1 MIAPKPR
8 KKWRPSLGQIV
19 FGVLALVATLPL
31 VGLFFFRIYDNQ
43 LIRQTQAELIAQSR
57 VLAAIFAE
65 EVSARLPSGI
75 PLGAEIPPEARPDAS
90 DEVTPI
96 RPLLDLLAND
106 LFVRRPDAREAVR
119 PADPAY
125 VAIGAR
131 LMPIIRDT
139 QKVTLAG
146 FRVLDP
152 QGVVIAGRDEMGKS
166 LAHIEEVAAA
176 LNGKYSAALRIRIP
190 DKAPPP
196 IYSISRG
203 VGVHVFSA
211 MPVIVNDHV
220 AGVIYT
226 SRTPRNIFEHL
237 YLERGKFIAAASAI
251 ILTTLLVGL
260 VVART
265 ITRPMRE
272 LVDRA
277 GRIGRNDPAGFR
289 PLAHYGTRDF
299 AELAEHFFAM
309 AEQLARRSNYIR
321 NFSAHLTH
329 ELKSPLTS
337 IKGAAELLLDSLR
350 TPADRLTRPEQEKF
364 LTNILG
370 DAERLD
376 RMAQRL
382 RELARA
388 EAVLQ
393 NESTSLTDVIQP
405 MRERFPAAEIETC
418 GALDRQIK
426 LSSETLLIV
435 LAHLADNA
443 VRHGART
450 IRLEVEGHTD
460 ELVLRVSNDGAPISA
475 ENRERV
481 FDAFF
486 TTRRDSGGTGM
497 GLAIVRAIM
506 LSHGGEIE
514 LLPAGPAVSFAL
526 RLPAGHDGEQ
536 ERPHLK

>member
-1 MIAPKPR
+1 MESWKPR
-8 KKWRPSLGQIV
+8 QKWRPSLGQIV
-19 FGVLALVATLPL
+19 VGVLALVATLPL
-31 VGLFFFRIYDNQ
+31 AGLFFFRIYDNQ

-57 VLAAIFAE
+57 VLAAVYAE
-65 EVSARLPSGI
+65 EVMARRASGI
-75 PLGAEIPPEARPDAS
+75 ALGAELPPEARPDPP
-90 DEVTPI
+90 DPVTPI
-96 RPLLDLLAND
+96 RPLLDLTAND
-106 LFVRRPDAREAVR
+106 LFVRRPDARPADK
-119 PADPAY
+119 PADPGY

-131 LMPIIRDT
+131 LMPIIMET

-146 FRVLDP
+146 FRILDP
-152 QGVVIAGRDEMGKS
+152 QGVVIAGRDEVGQS

-176 LNGKYSAALRIRIP
+176 LRGEYHAALRIRIP

-211 MPVIVNDHV
+211 MPVIVEDHV

-237 YLERGKFIAAASAI
+237 YQERAKFIAAGSAVA
-251 ILTTLLVGL
+251 LTTLLVGL

-272 LVDRA
+272 LIERA
-277 GRIGRNDPAGFR
+277 GRIGRGDREAFR

-299 AELAEHFFAM
+299 AELSQHFFAM
-309 AEQLARRSNYIR
+309 AEQLARRSDYIAS
-321 NFSAHLTH
+321 FSAHLTH

-337 IKGAAELLLDSLR
+337 IKGAAELMLDSFQSPGGAL
-350 TPADRLTRPEQEKF
+350 TPAEQEKF
-364 LTNILG
+364 LSNILG

-388 EAVLQ
+388 EAVPRHAQAGLD
-393 NESTSLTDVIQP
+393 DVVGQL
-405 MRERFPAAEIETC
+405 RAAFPAAVIETEGC
-418 GALDRQIK
+418 GDQAIAM
-426 LSSETLLIV
+426 SAETALIV
-435 LAHLADNA
+435 LTHLVDNA
-443 VRHGART
+443 LRHHAQRITLVARAEADS
-450 IRLEVEGHTD
+450 IVLGVE
-460 ELVLRVSNDGAPISA
+460 NDGDPVSPH
-475 ENRERV
+475 NRERI

-486 TTRRDSGGTGM
+486 TTRRDAGGTGM

-506 LSHGGEIE
+506 TSHGGTIALMASERGAGFE
-514 LLPAGPAVSFAL
+514 LRFRPA
-526 RLPAGHDGEQ
+526 
-536 ERPHLK
+536 

>member
-119 PADPAY
+119 PADPAF

-506 LSHGGEIE
+506 LSHGGEVE

-536 ERPHLK
+536 DRPHPK

>member
-1 MIAPKPR
+1 MIAPKPK

-57 VLAAIFAE
+57 VLAALFAE
-65 EVSARLPSGI
+65 EVSARLAAGI
-75 PLGAEIPPEARPDAS
+75 PLGAEIPPEARPDAT

-106 LFVRRPDAREAVR
+106 LFVRRPDAREAPQ

-131 LMPIIRDT
+131 LWPIIRET

-166 LAHIEEVAAA
+166 LAHIDEIAAA
-176 LNGKYSAALRIRIP
+176 LKGKYSAALRIRIP
-190 DKAPPP
+190 DKSPPP
-196 IYSISRG
+196 IYSFSRG

-220 AGVIYT
+220 VGVIYT

-237 YLERGKFIAAASAI
+237 YVERGKFIAAGSAI
-251 ILTTLLVGL
+251 ILTTLLVGFI
-260 VVART
+260 VART

-309 AEQLARRSNYIR
+309 AEQLARRSSYIR

-337 IKGAAELLLDSLR
+337 IKGAAELMLDSLHA
-350 TPADRLTRPEQEKF
+350 TSGQLTHAEQETF

-388 EAVLQ
+388 EALQ
-393 NESTSLTDVIQP
+393 QSEASSLAEVIGP
-405 MRERFPAAEIETC
+405 LRERYPTAQIGTG
-418 GALDRQIK
+418 GAVHLPIR

-435 LAHLADNA
+435 LTHLADNA

-450 IRLEVEGHTD
+450 IRLELDDRGEQ
-460 ELVLRVSNDGAPISA
+460 LVLSVSNDGSPISPA
-475 ENRERV
+475 NRERI

-497 GLAIVRAIM
+497 GLAIVRAVMI
-506 LSHGGEIE
+506 SHGGQID
-514 LLPAGPAVSFAL
+514 LLPSDDEVRFEL
-526 RLPAGHDGEQ
+526 RLPAGEEPPQ
-536 ERPHLK
+536 AHLK

>member
-1 MIAPKPR
+1 MIAPKPK

-19 FGVLALVATLPL
+19 FGVLALVACLPL

-57 VLAAIFAE
+57 VLAAVFAE
-65 EVSARLPSGI
+65 EVTARLASGI
-75 PLGAEIPPEARPDAS
+75 PLGAEIPPEARPDSS

-106 LFVRRPDAREAVR
+106 LFVRRPDAREAIQ

-125 VAIGAR
+125 VAIGTR
-131 LMPIIRDT
+131 LLPIIRET

-166 LAHIEEVAAA
+166 LGHIEEVAAA
-176 LNGKYSAALRIRIP
+176 LKGKYSAALRIRIP

-203 VGVHVFSA
+203 VGVHIFSA

-237 YLERGKFIAAASAI
+237 YLERGKFIAAASTI
-251 ILTTLLVGL
+251 ILMTLLAGFI
-260 VVART
+260 VART

-309 AEQLARRSNYIR
+309 AEQLARRSIYIR
-321 NFSAHLTH
+321 NFSSHLTH

-337 IKGAAELLLDSLR
+337 IKGAAELLLDSLH
-350 TPADRLTRPEQEKF
+350 ASSDHLTRAEQEKF
-364 LTNILG
+364 LANILG
-370 DAERLD
+370 DADRLE

-393 NESTSLTDVIQP
+393 SDSSSLAEVIQP
-405 MRERFPAAEIETC
+405 LRERFPAAQIETRGVLLC
-418 GALDRQIK
+418 PIK

-435 LAHLADNA
+435 LTHLTDNA
-443 VRHGART
+443 LRHGART
-450 IRLEVEGHTD
+450 ISLEAEEHPD
-460 ELVLRVSNDGAPISA
+460 ELVLKVSNDGSLISPA
-475 ENRERV
+475 NRERI

-506 LSHGGEIE
+506 TSHGGKID
-514 LLPAGPAVSFAL
+514 LLPGEREVHFEL
-526 RLPAGHDGEQ
+526 RLPIADGTPTS
-536 ERPHLK
+536 RTHLK

>member
-1 MIAPKPR
+1 MMAPKPK

-57 VLAAIFAE
+57 VLAAVYAE
-65 EVSARLPSGI
+65 EVTARLASGI
-75 PLGAEIPPEARPDAS
+75 PLGAEIPLEARPDAS

-106 LFVRRPDAREAVR
+106 LFVRRPDAREALQ

-131 LMPIIRDT
+131 LAPIIRET

-166 LAHIEEVAAA
+166 LAHIDEVAAA
-176 LNGKYSAALRIRIP
+176 LKGKYSAALRIRIP

-196 IYSISRG
+196 IYSFSRG

-211 MPVIVNDHV
+211 MPVIVDDHV

-237 YLERGKFIAAASAI
+237 YVERGKFIAAGSAI

-260 VVART
+260 IVART

-309 AEQLARRSNYIR
+309 AEQLAQRSNYIR
-321 NFSAHLTH
+321 SFSAHLTH

-337 IKGAAELLLDSLR
+337 IKGAAELLLDSLASR
-350 TPADRLTRPEQEKF
+350 SETLTRAEQEKF

-370 DAERLD
+370 DADRLVAL
-376 RMAQRL
+376 AQRL

-388 EAVLQ
+388 ETVSTVEPGTVADAVETL
-393 NESTSLTDVIQP
+393 
-405 MRERFPAAEIETC
+405 RRRFPSTVIETS
-418 GALDRQIK
+418 GPLERK
-426 LSSETLLIV
+426 TTLSNETVLIV
-435 LAHLADNA
+435 LTHLVDNA
-443 VRHGART
+443 IRHGARY
-450 IRLEVEGHTD
+450 IRLDAEDGGD
-460 ELVLRVSNDGAPISA
+460 ILVVRASNDGAPISPA
-475 ENRERV
+475 NRDRI

-486 TTRRDSGGTGM
+486 TTRRESGGTGM

-506 LSHGGEIE
+506 AGHGGEIA
-514 LLPAGPAVSFAL
+514 LLPADAGVSFEL
-526 RLPAGHDGEQ
+526 RMPIDRGPRRAST
-536 ERPHLK
+536 

>member
-1 MIAPKPR
+1 MATKPKT
-8 KKWRPSLGQIV
+8 KWRPSLGQIV
-19 FGVLALVATLPL
+19 FGVLALVGTLPL

-43 LIRQTQAELIAQSR
+43 LIRQTQAELIAQSG
-57 VLAAIFAE
+57 VLAAVFAE
-65 EVSARLPSGI
+65 EVSARLTAGI
-75 PLGAEIPPEARPDAS
+75 PLGAELPPETRPDAS

-131 LMPIIRDT
+131 LLPIIRET

-146 FRVLDP
+146 YRVLDP

-166 LAHIEEVAAA
+166 LSHIDEVAAA
-176 LNGKYSAALRIRIP
+176 LTGRYSAALRIRIP

-237 YLERGKFIAAASAI
+237 YVERGKFIAAGSTI

-260 VVART
+260 IVART

-277 GRIGRNDPAGFR
+277 GRIGRNDPTGFR

-309 AEQLARRSNYIR
+309 ADQLARRSNYIK

-337 IKGAAELLLDSLR
+337 IKGAAELLLDSLHA
-350 TPADRLTRPEQEKF
+350 TSGRLTHAEQEKF

-388 EAVLQ
+388 EAVQ
-393 NESTSLTDVIQP
+393 HSDQSSLAEVMDAL
-405 MRERFPAAEIETC
+405 RARFPAAGIETR
-418 GALDRQIK
+418 GALDRPIR

-435 LAHLADNA
+435 LTHLADNA
-443 VRHGART
+443 VRHGAGT
-450 IRLEVEGHTD
+450 ISLELENDTGQQ
-460 ELVLRVSNDGAPISA
+460 VLRVSNDGSPISQA
-475 ENRERV
+475 NRERI

-506 LSHGGEIE
+506 MSHGGQIDLLPSEHDVRFE
-514 LLPAGPAVSFAL
+514 LHLPAGEEARHA
-526 RLPAGHDGEQ
+526 D
-536 ERPHLK
+536 LK

>member
-1 MIAPKPR
+1 MIAPKPK

-57 VLAAIFAE
+57 VLAAVYAE
-65 EVSARLPSGI
+65 EVTARLAAGI
-75 PLGAEIPPEARPDAS
+75 PLGAEIPPDARPDSS

-106 LFVRRPDAREAVR
+106 LFVRRPDARDAAQ

-131 LMPIIRDT
+131 LTPVIRET

-176 LNGKYSAALRIRIP
+176 LKGKYSAALRIRIP

-196 IYSISRG
+196 IYSFSRG

-237 YLERGKFIAAASAI
+237 YVERGKFIAAASAI

-260 VVART
+260 IVART

-277 GRIGRNDPAGFR
+277 GQIGRNDPAGFR

-309 AEQLARRSNYIR
+309 AEQLAQRSSYVR

-337 IKGAAELLLDSLR
+337 IKGAAELLMDSLHA
-350 TPADRLTRPEQEKF
+350 TSGQLTRAEQERF
-364 LTNILG
+364 LGNILG
-370 DAERLD
+370 DADRLE

-388 EAVLQ
+388 EALQ
-393 NESTSLTDVIQP
+393 QSETSSPADVIP
-405 MRERFPAAEIETC
+405 ALRERFPAIQIELR
-418 GALDRQIK
+418 GDLNHRVI
-426 LSSETLLIV
+426 LSGETLLIV
-435 LAHLADNA
+435 LTHLADNA
-443 VRHGART
+443 MRHGART
-450 IRLEVEGHTD
+450 IWLEAANRSNQ
-460 ELVLRVSNDGAPISA
+460 LALSVSNDGHPISP
-475 ENRERV
+475 ENRARI

-497 GLAIVRAIM
+497 GLSIVRAVM
-506 LSHGGEIE
+506 TSHGGAID
-514 LLPAGPAVSFAL
+514 LLPDAPEVSFEL
-526 RLPAGHDGEQ
+526 RLPAA
-536 ERPHLK
+536 ER

>member
-1 MIAPKPR
+1 MIAPKPT

-57 VLAAIFAE
+57 VLAAVYAE
-65 EVSARLPSGI
+65 EVAARLASGI
-75 PLGAEIPPEARPDAS
+75 ALGAEIPPEARPDAS

-106 LFVRRPDAREAVR
+106 LFVRRPDAREASR

-131 LMPIIRDT
+131 LLPVIRET

-166 LAHIEEVAAA
+166 LAHIDEVAAA
-176 LNGKYSAALRIRIP
+176 LKGKYSAALRIRIP

-211 MPVIVNDHV
+211 MPVIVDDHV

-237 YLERGKFIAAASAI
+237 YVERGKFIAAGSAI

-260 VVART
+260 IVSRT

-277 GRIGRNDPAGFR
+277 GRIGRNDPQGFR
-289 PLAHYGTRDF
+289 PLTHYGTRDF

-309 AEQLARRSNYIR
+309 AAQLARRSNYIR

-337 IKGAAELLLDSLR
+337 IKGAAELMLDSLHAPSAR
-350 TPADRLTRPEQEKF
+350 LTPAEQERF
-364 LTNILG
+364 LGNILG

-388 EAVLQ
+388 EAVQ
-393 NESTSLTDVIQP
+393 HSEASSLADVIPQL
-405 MRERFPAAEIETC
+405 RERFPTVQIETR
-418 GALDRQIK
+418 GVLERQVG
-426 LSSETLLIV
+426 LSNETLLIV
-435 LAHLADNA
+435 LTHLADNA
-443 VRHGART
+443 TRHEART
-450 IRLEVEGHTD
+450 ISIEAEDHAD
-460 ELVLRVSNDGAPISA
+460 QLVVKVANDGGPISPA
-475 ENRERV
+475 NRERI

-497 GLAIVRAIM
+497 GLAIVRAVM
-506 LSHGGEIE
+506 MSHGGEIN
-514 LLPAGPAVSFAL
+514 LLPAEHDVRFEL
-526 RLPAGHDGEQ
+526 RLPARGEPRQ
-536 ERPHLK
+536 THLK

>member
-1 MIAPKPR
+1 MIAPKPKR
-8 KKWRPSLGQIV
+8 KWRPSLGQIV

-57 VLAAIFAE
+57 VLAAVYAE
-65 EVSARLPSGI
+65 EVTARLAAGI

-106 LFVRRPDAREAVR
+106 LFVRRPDARDAVH

-131 LMPIIRDT
+131 LLPIIRET

-176 LNGKYSAALRIRIP
+176 LKGKYSAALRIRIP

-237 YLERGKFIAAASAI
+237 YVERGKFIAAGSAI
-251 ILTTLLVGL
+251 VLTTLLVGL
-260 VVART
+260 IVART

-277 GRIGRNDPAGFR
+277 GRIGRNDPTGFR

-309 AEQLARRSNYIR
+309 AEQLAQRSSYVR

-337 IKGAAELLLDSLR
+337 IKGAAELLLDSLH
-350 TPADRLTRPEQEKF
+350 AASDQLTRAEQERF
-364 LTNILG
+364 LGNILG
-370 DAERLD
+370 DAERLE

-388 EAVLQ
+388 EAGQ
-393 NESTSLTDVIQP
+393 PSESSSPADVVP
-405 MRERFPAAEIETC
+405 ALRERFPDTRIDIC
-418 GALDRQIK
+418 GRLDRRVG

-435 LAHLADNA
+435 LTHLADNA
-443 VRHGART
+443 IRHGART
-450 IRLEVEGHTD
+450 ITLAADDRTD
-460 ELVLRVSNDGAPISA
+460 QLVLTVSNDGNPISPA
-475 ENRERV
+475 NRERI

-497 GLAIVRAIM
+497 GLAIVRAVM
-506 LSHGGEIE
+506 MSHGGAID
-514 LLPAGPAVSFAL
+514 LLPDAPGVSFEL
-526 RLPAGHDGEQ
+526 RLPVA
-536 ERPHLK
+536 ERETPRRSYLK

>member
-1 MIAPKPR
+1 MIAPKPK

-43 LIRQTQAELIAQSR
+43 LIRQTQAELIAQSG
-57 VLAAIFAE
+57 VLAAVFAE
-65 EVSARLPSGI
+65 EVSARLAAGI
-75 PLGAEIPPEARPDAS
+75 PLGAEIPPEARPDAA

-106 LFVRRPDAREAVR
+106 LFVRRPDAREAPQ

-131 LMPIIRDT
+131 LWPIIRET

-166 LAHIEEVAAA
+166 LAHIDEIAAA
-176 LNGKYSAALRIRIP
+176 LKGRYSAALRIRIP

-196 IYSISRG
+196 IYSFSRG

-237 YLERGKFIAAASAI
+237 YVERGKFIAAGSAI
-251 ILTTLLVGL
+251 VLTTLLVGL
-260 VVART
+260 IVART
-265 ITRPMRE
+265 ITRPMCE

-277 GRIGRNDPAGFR
+277 GRIGRSDPAGFR

-309 AEQLARRSNYIR
+309 AEQLARRSSYLR

-337 IKGAAELLLDSLR
+337 IKGAAELMLDSLHATSGQL
-350 TPADRLTRPEQEKF
+350 TPAEQETF

-388 EAVLQ
+388 EALQ
-393 NESTSLTDVIQP
+393 QSEASSLDEVIGP
-405 MRERFPAAEIETC
+405 LRERFPAAQIGTG
-418 GALDRQIK
+418 GALRRPIR

-435 LAHLADNA
+435 LTHLADNA

-450 IRLEVEGHTD
+450 ISLELDDRAEQVI
-460 ELVLRVSNDGAPISA
+460 LKVSNDGNPISPA
-475 ENRERV
+475 NRERV

-497 GLAIVRAIM
+497 GLAIVRAVM
-506 LSHGGEIE
+506 MSHGGQID
-514 LLPAGPAVSFAL
+514 LLPSDDEVCFEL
-526 RLPAGHDGEQ
+526 RLPAGEEPRQ
-536 ERPHLK
+536 THLK

>member
-1 MIAPKPR
+1 MMAPTPKR
-8 KKWRPSLGQIV
+8 KWRPSLGQIM

-57 VLAAIFAE
+57 VLAAVYAE
-65 EVSARLPSGI
+65 EVTARLAAGI
-75 PLGAEIPPEARPDAS
+75 PLGAEIPPEARPDDA

-96 RPLLDLLAND
+96 RPLLDLLADD
-106 LFVRRPDAREAVR
+106 LFVRRPDAREASQ

-131 LMPIIRDT
+131 LWPVVRET

-152 QGVVIAGRDEMGKS
+152 QGIVIAGRDEMGKS

-176 LNGKYSAALRIRIP
+176 LKGKYRAALRIRIP
-190 DKAPPP
+190 DKSPPP

-211 MPVIVNDHV
+211 MPVVVNDHV

-237 YLERGKFIAAASAI
+237 YVERGKFIAAGSAI
-251 ILTTLLVGL
+251 VLTTLLVGL
-260 VVART
+260 IVART

-277 GRIGRNDPAGFR
+277 GRIGRNDPEGFR
-289 PLAHYGTRDF
+289 PLPHYGTRDF

-309 AEQLARRSNYIR
+309 AEQLARRSTYIR

-337 IKGAAELLLDSLR
+337 IKGAAELMLDSLHASSDHL
-350 TPADRLTRPEQEKF
+350 TPAEQAKF
-364 LTNILG
+364 LNNILG

-388 EAVLQ
+388 EAVQ
-393 NESTSLTDVIQP
+393 QSEACSLSDVIAP
-405 MRERFPAAEIETC
+405 LRERFPAMQIEVD
-418 GALDRQIK
+418 GSLERQVG
-426 LSSETLLIV
+426 LSNETFLIV
-435 LAHLADNA
+435 LTHLADNA
-443 VRHGART
+443 ARHGAGK
-450 IRLEVEGHTD
+450 IRLEAEAHSD
-460 ELVLRVSNDGAPISA
+460 RLVLKVGNDGSPISPA
-475 ENRERV
+475 NRERI

-497 GLAIVRAIM
+497 GLAIVRAVM
-506 LSHGGEIE
+506 MSHGGEIN
-514 LLPAGPAVSFAL
+514 LLPAEHDVCFELS
-526 RLPAGHDGEQ
+526 LPARGEPRQ
-536 ERPHLK
+536 THLK